1 MKATPAQLA
10 AYVGKS
16 ERTIHRWLAS
26 GKLPYTRLPGGL
38 IEVDDSLLTEP
49 EEGQES
55 VILATLQRIEQKLDR
70 LAASVATP
78 SRIDSH
84 GQTRP
89 APVRRETVDTQAAF
103 PEGLIPWRDY
113 VIERGYSESTV
124 ARHIKA
130 GDIPVHEGRWK
141 RGQAIIKELIDEEG
155 KAAIDR
161 LYG

>member
-1 MKATPAQLA
+1 MRGTPAQIA
-10 AYVGKS
+10 AYIGRS
-16 ERTIHRWLAS
+16 ERTVHRWLSS
-26 GKLPYTRLPGGL
+26 GKMPYKRLPSGL
-38 IEVDDSLLTEP
+38 IEVDDKLLFEP
-49 EEGQES
+49 ESGNISTIME
-55 VILATLQRIEQKLDR
+55 ALQRIEQKLDT

-78 SRIDSH
+78 SRID
-84 GQTRP
+84 RP
-89 APVRRETVDTQAAF
+89 APVRREIVDTQAAF

-141 RGQAIIKELIDEEG
+141 RGQSIINSLIDEEG
-155 KAAIDR
+155 RAAIDR

>member
-1 MKATPAQLA
+1 MRCTPAQLA

-26 GKLPYTRLPGGL
+26 GKLPYKRLPGGL
-38 IEVDDSLLTEP
+38 IEVDDALLTAP
-49 EEGQES
+49 DEGQES
-55 VILATLQRIEQKLDR
+55 VILAALHRIEEKLDR

-78 SRIDSH
+78 SRID
-84 GQTRP
+84 RP
-89 APVRRETVDTQAAF
+89 APVRHEIVDTQAAF

-141 RGQAIIKELIDEEG
+141 RGQSIIKELIDEEG

-161 LYG
+161 LYGY